1 MVVLDIVRGCTSGH
15 LGSTRASSRREKQ
28 GYARRDY
35 RSTRAGATSH
45 RQPPGSGATEQT
57 PTKCPIPDSRLPAL
71 TLPSSRLHCAPNARP
86 LSQSATLRP
95 FKVMKNV
102 DREMM
107 VLDIGLSPR
116 APPNRLRTPPGGQK
130 RRQQKRVDKKRWF
143 FPHRRS
149 PPQTGA
155 RRRAL
160 WRGSPRN

>member
-1 MVVLDIVRGCTSGH
+1 MVALDIVQGCTSGH
-15 LGSTRASSRREKQ
+15 LGSTRASSHQEKL
-28 GYARRDY
+28 GCARRDY
-35 RSTRAGATSH
+35 RSTQARGISH
-45 RQPPGSGATEQT
+45 RQVPGSGTTGQT

-107 VLDIGLSPR
+107 VLDIGLSLR